1 MKKTEKRLFAFSIA
15 AAMLFVMPSS
25 ASAMHIM
32 EGYLPKVVRPPCA
45 SSSAWKSRTMMPMTL
60 MAEGPNRMAP
70 RPVPV
75 GWELEPV
82 TLGIFKADSTKA

>member
-32 EGYLPKVVRPPCA
+32 EGYLPMGHA
-45 SSSAWKSRTMMPMTL
+45 IA
-60 MAEGPNRMAP
+60 
-70 RPVPV
+70 
-75 GWELEPV
+75 
-82 TLGIFKADSTKA
+82 